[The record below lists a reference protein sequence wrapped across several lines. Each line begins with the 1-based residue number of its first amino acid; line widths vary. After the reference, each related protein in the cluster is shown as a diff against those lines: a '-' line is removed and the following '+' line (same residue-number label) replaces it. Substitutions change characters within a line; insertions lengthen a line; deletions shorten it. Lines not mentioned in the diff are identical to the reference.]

1 MSLRA
6 QFEGIIRPTQ
16 MSKFSEITV
25 PIKIIRH
32 ILGEA
37 SQTTS
42 TMNLGPFPSWFTFY
56 EFKLALWNLMGRDPN
71 FAPPLVF
78 IGIPIDSEYKPID
91 IAWKNLESES
101 HASINLQN
109 PFELLTGPP
118 DSRFVDSSGGQK
130 AIGKD
135 TRIRMTLNDIFQL
148 SESATTTIP
157 ELHVFLY
164 ADIIDR
170 IPGARPLGERDIYGR
185 IVPYFPFLDIMKLPS
200 STTIKSVITSIL
212 EAQAKQTEINLL
224 QIKTLEGL
232 LKSIT
237 IPTLEGIKLLRW
249 YWYNKP
255 DSWEGIAVLFFGLKA
270 THDRPFLR
278 FFPVS
283 NQPLTKIKV
292 KGVLAI
298 PDLPDPNLL
307 LSWKQDKN
315 PESGKESVY
324 MKIKIQES
332 EMVDEAPIYSTMRVF
347 EDGTADLVIQP
358 PKKTRLLDPFS
369 DLQDTPELLDRA
381 FLDTPFNGLVP
392 RLAQAAVVFKLRIK
406 REDTRVTKSAIQS
419 RLKLF
424 TSVFQEIPPLP
435 DEQPLVMLRFK
446 CVSNFTNE
454 SRVFAFLTQIAEND
468 MLSGE
473 RNEFLWVNR
482 VSDEFQITLDEARK
496 QVDAWIKQ
504 RGEFALAVSDTKDY
518 ILNKNPGVDIAVYEQ
533 HPSYTFHIY
542 SDQDSKTYSTIV
554 NLLGILITA
563 PAATFLTKAVTTV
576 MQAAAI
582 ASPAIIESPSPVESD
597 EGEFDEDDVP
607 EFMRQTT
614 FTSQS
619 IGGGGSEVAAAL
631 PLPRQLAPIAAP
643 IVEEE
648 EEEIVFN
655 ENDEPEFMKAATGI
669 SQEETGEEEENAVF
683 EGDNEMPA
691 FMKGVSTI
699 AKTAAM
705 PVAMPVAVPAAVPS
719 TVPSIVPMAVP
730 IAITAQELKEDK
742 DAAKAFE
749 KPKDLSSIQ
758 LGKYYIDRL
767 KLADPGIFIY
777 KTQDS
782 SERGYVSHC
791 AANESRQ
798 PIVLDKDE
806 YKEMTDI
813 YKDDADLEFVLYPQ
827 TTESAHFKKHQPK
840 SSENDEGTLEGNP
853 YPSPDNK
860 EVITVVIYGSKKR
873 KLHYYFCPRLF
884 CIRDRLMIRMKDYI
898 SDKNRFAPGADKMD
912 PATWP
917 AKAKGSCPFC
927 GGTMLSKDDIKDK
940 KRDPNKSILERK
952 TRPGSD
958 SERSIYV
965 GFLDKKTPSGLSLPC
980 CYAST
985 ENRFNPNDPEF
996 VRLGLKGNGAPTN
1009 AILDIVP
1016 LQQGGPAEAQPI
1028 ADAIQ
1033 TPPTILGQQ
1042 KPKPIKKIISSGPI
1056 KYDYYRVMN
1065 GVSVRSIV
1073 DSSRIPLRIVEPKE
1087 ADDPKAG
1094 PQIGFLP
1101 EALDQYF
1108 KQDSTSDK
1116 FAERLEIVSKIK
1128 PAAQGFMRLAIDNSN
1143 KELSLLSA
1151 IAPYL
1156 YLPNAEQLLE
1166 TRIEPIETKIPPKKF
1181 IQMNGGN
1188 LVHEFFN
1195 KCDKK
1200 NTNDMRIWASKYL
1213 GIGELKSTNI
1223 PAIERIMNSYECFK
1237 NHIRDNTQRKTL
1249 RVISELI
1256 SEPNISQ
1263 SRGLLL
1269 IVLEMTVEEIS
1280 IRTGDKV
1287 EFRTEVKLDKV
1298 RCPHYPL
1305 NEGQQKADIG
1315 FIAHYNRITHDR
1327 YTQEKSSRDMG
1338 WDALFHVDGT
1348 QGVPDSRHKPHIIF
1362 QRSQESL
1369 WPKIVQERVSDF
1381 FNSCITVNR
1390 GPFTSEFG
1398 IDPYALIS
1406 AQEIITALRFQPE
1419 GIIRDSYNHLVG
1431 VGYKLR
1437 GQSRSS
1443 KGIAAVPISDDGSFM
1458 YERNLFLDW
1467 TDFDPPPINRLIDF
1481 YETNIVPIFPQYD
1494 GYKPIGQV
1502 KKVSSNAI
1510 IGMRLFNGFVIPAT
1524 DADDSSTVDTYNTDY
1539 PIEPDPITH
1548 FDYDV
1553 NQTIAYDN
1561 ELRKKAFVHADEG
1574 REDGDPILKDPE
1586 VDQVHLKFN
1595 MESSQDEIEDVYQHL
1610 RLTFSTWLDTG
1621 AGFQKRER
1629 LTEIFNTREMSLN
1642 DKRRELDIQLYNIVH
1657 KWLEPNDS
1665 KEKSE
1670 IGFLRIDCQIQGKE
1684 SCSGRCKWVPKDTD
1698 DESCGPC
1705 KIHSLRSDGITMN
1718 VPRMLYLRLV
1728 DELIRYTAKRDEIFT
1743 KQVPRLTIRRE
1754 KQHQGDQLIIAE
1766 GTTDW
1771 NTWWEMLRS
1780 EWLAPEKESLK
1791 FFDEQYQP
1799 TPMDLPSTDKRTMPE
1814 SLIEALGRDDPK
1826 VKNLVWNPSTT
1837 PDRPFSF
1844 LKSILRFNP
1853 IVSKA
1858 EDVLSKGELDEIK
1871 DIGNVQILYMP
1882 GGTLNMSIRVK
1893 KTGSIDA
1900 LIITKIDGKVGWI
1913 SPRASYGLKI
1923 PLAALPDSLN
1933 SFRTV

>member
-6 QFEGIIRPTQ
+6 QFEGMLRPARI
-16 MSKFSEITV
+16 SKFVEITV
-25 PIKIIRH
+25 PVKIIRH

-37 SQTTS
+37 SQTTN
-42 TMNLGPFPSWFTFY
+42 TMNIGPFPSWFTFY
-56 EFKLALWNLMGRDPN
+56 EFKLALWNLMGRDPS

-78 IGIPIDSEYKPID
+78 IGTPVGNEYKPID

-101 HASINLQN
+101 QGSINLLN
-109 PFELLTGPP
+109 PFELLSSPP

-135 TRIRMTLNDIFQL
+135 TRIRMTLSDIFQL
-148 SESATTTIP
+148 SETATNTIP

-185 IVPYFPFLDIMKLPS
+185 ILPYFPFLDITKLPS
-200 STTIKSVITSIL
+200 SATIKSVVTPIL
-212 EAQAKQTEINLL
+212 ESQAKQTEVNLAQL
-224 QIKTLEGL
+224 TTLEGL
-232 LKSIT
+232 LNSIT

-249 YWYNKP
+249 YWYKKP
-255 DSWEGIAVLFFGLKA
+255 DTWEGVAVLFFGLKA
-270 THDRPFLR
+270 TQDRPFLR

-292 KGVLAI
+292 KGLLAI

-307 LSWKQDKN
+307 LTWKQDKN

-332 EMVDEAPIYSTMRVF
+332 EMVDETPIYSTMRVF

-358 PKKTRLLDPFS
+358 PKKTRLLDPSS
-369 DLQDTPELLDRA
+369 DLQDAPELLDRS
-381 FLDTPFNGLVP
+381 FSDTPFNGLIP

-406 REDTRVTKSAIQS
+406 REDTRVTKTAVQN

-446 CVSNFTNE
+446 GVSNFTNE
-454 SRVFAFLTQIAEND
+454 TRVFAFLTQIAEND
-468 MLSGE
+468 MISGE
-473 RNEFLWVNR
+473 RNEMAWVTR

-496 QVDAWIKQ
+496 QVEAWIKQ

-518 ILNKNPGVDIAVYEQ
+518 ILNKNPGVDIAIHEQ

-563 PAATFLTKAVTTV
+563 PASAFVTKVAKTV
-576 MQAAAI
+576 MQVAAV
-582 ASPAIIESPSPVESD
+582 ASPASAESPSPAESD

-607 EFMRQTT
+607 EFMRATA
-614 FTSQS
+614 SQR
-619 IGGGGSEVAAAL
+619 IGGAGSMAAVAA
-631 PLPRQLAPIAAP
+631 PTAADAIP
-643 IVEEE
+643 EEE
-648 EEEIVFN
+648 EEEVAFN
-655 ENDEPEFMKAATGI
+655 EDEVPEFMKAATATGAATAAAA
-669 SQEETGEEEENAVF
+669 EEEEEENAVF
-683 EGDNEMPA
+683 GDDEDLPA
-691 FMKGVSTI
+691 FMK
-699 AKTAAM
+699 
-705 PVAMPVAVPAAVPS
+705 AVPTVAKPT
-719 TVPSIVPMAVP
+719 TVPKAAAAAAAAPVTVA
-730 IAITAQELKEDK
+730 ELKEDK
-742 DAAKAFE
+742 EAAKAFE

-767 KLADPGIFIY
+767 KLADPGIFVY
-777 KTQDS
+777 KTQNS

-806 YKEMTDI
+806 YKEMTEI

-827 TTESAHFKKHQPK
+827 TTESAHFKKRQPK
-840 SSENDEGTLEGNP
+840 GAENEAGTLDGKP
-853 YPSPDNK
+853 YPSQDNK
-860 EVITVVIYGSKKR
+860 EVITVVMYGSKAR

-884 CIRDRLMIRMKDYI
+884 CIRDRLMIRTKDYI
-898 SDKNRFAPGADKMD
+898 SDKNRFAAGADKAN

-985 ENRFNPNDPEF
+985 ENRFDPNDPEF
-996 VRLGLKGNGAPTN
+996 VRLGLKAKAAAAPTA

-1016 LQQGGPAEAQPI
+1016 LQKGGPAEAQPI

-1033 TPPTILGQQ
+1033 APLGQPTV
-1042 KPKPIKKIISSGPI
+1042 KATVRALPTAAVKGSTSTSAV
-1056 KYDYYRVMN
+1056 KYDYYRVIN

-1073 DSSRIPLRIVEPKE
+1073 DSTRLPLRIVEPRE

-1101 EALDQYF
+1101 DALDKYF

-1116 FAERLEIVSKIK
+1116 FAERLEIVSKVK
-1128 PAAQGFMRLAIDNSN
+1128 PAAQGFMRVAIDNSK
-1143 KELSLLSA
+1143 KEQGFLSA
-1151 IAPYL
+1151 IAPYFF
-1156 YLPNAEQLLE
+1156 LPNSEAVME
-1166 TRIEPIETKIPPKKF
+1166 TMFEPIEIRIKPKTF
-1181 IQMNGGN
+1181 IQINSGN

-1200 NTNDMRIWASKYL
+1200 NTNDMRQWASKYL
-1213 GIGELKSTNI
+1213 GIGELKYTNI
-1223 PAIERIMNSYECFK
+1223 PAIERIMNSYECFI
-1237 NHIRDNTQRKTL
+1237 NYMRDPSQRKTL
-1249 RVISELI
+1249 RVLSDIM
-1256 SEPNISQ
+1256 SEPNIFPP
-1263 SRGLLL
+1263 RGIIFL
-1269 IVLEMTVEEIS
+1269 VLEMNVEEIS

-1287 EFRTEVKLDKV
+1287 EYRTEVKLDRV

-1305 NEGQQKADIG
+1305 NEGQQKADIA
-1315 FIAHYNRITHDR
+1315 FIAHYNRITRDR

-1338 WDALFHVDGT
+1338 WDALFYIDGT
-1348 QGVPDSRHKPHIIF
+1348 QGVPESRHKPQIVF
-1362 QRSQESL
+1362 QRSQEPQ
-1369 WPKIVQERVSDF
+1369 WPKIVKERVSDF
-1381 FNSCITVNR
+1381 FNSCLTIPR

-1398 IDPYALIS
+1398 IDPYALIG
-1406 AQEIITALRFQPE
+1406 AQEIITAVRQQPE
-1419 GIIRDSYNHLVG
+1419 GMIRDAYNHLVG
-1431 VGYKLR
+1431 VAYKVR
-1437 GQSRSS
+1437 GSNRSS
-1443 KGIAAVPISDDGSFM
+1443 KGIVGIPIADDGSFSF
-1458 YERNLFLDW
+1458 EKNIFFDW
-1467 TDFDPPPINRLIDF
+1467 DDFDPPPINKVIDF
-1481 YETNIVPIFPQYD
+1481 YETNIVPIFPQYN
-1494 GYKPIGQV
+1494 GYKPVGQV
-1502 KKVSSNAI
+1502 RRIDSDAI
-1510 IGMRLFNGFVIPAT
+1510 VGMRLDNGFVIPAT
-1524 DADDSSTVDTYNTDY
+1524 DADDPSTVGTYNTEY
-1539 PIEPDPITH
+1539 PIEKDRIAH
-1548 FDYDV
+1548 LDYTV
-1553 NQTIAYDN
+1553 NKTIAYDN
-1561 ELRKKAFVHADEG
+1561 EFRRRAFLHADENKEEG
-1574 REDGDPILKDPE
+1574 DETIKDREADKTF
-1586 VDQVHLKFN
+1586 LKFN
-1595 MESSQDEIEDVYQHL
+1595 MESSQDEIEDIYQHL

-1621 AGFQKRER
+1621 AGSQKRER
-1629 LTEIFNTREMSLN
+1629 LTEILKTKEMTLN
-1642 DKRRELDIQLYNIVH
+1642 EKRRRLDILLYADVI
-1657 KWLEPNDS
+1657 KWLEPSDS
-1665 KEKSE
+1665 KEKSA
-1670 IGFLRIDCQIQGKE
+1670 IGFLRIDCQIQGRE
-1684 SCSGRCKWVPKDTD
+1684 TCSGRCKWVPKDTD

-1705 KIHSLRSDGITMN
+1705 KIHSPRSDGITMN
-1718 VPRMLYLRLV
+1718 VPRMLYLRLM
-1728 DELIRYTAKRDEIFT
+1728 DELIRYAAKREEIFT

-1771 NTWWEMLRS
+1771 NTWWEMLRA
-1780 EWLAPEKESLK
+1780 EWFAPEKEMSK

-1799 TPMDLPSTDKRTMPE
+1799 MPTGLPSTDTRTLPA

-1826 VKNLVWNPSTT
+1826 VSNLVWNPSTT

-1844 LKSILRFNP
+1844 LKSIVRFNP
-1853 IVSKA
+1853 VASKP
-1858 EDVLSKGELDEIK
+1858 EDTLNKDELDEIK
-1871 DIGNVQILYMP
+1871 ELGNVQILYMP
-1882 GGTLNMSIRVK
+1882 GGTLQMSSRVK
-1893 KTGSIDA
+1893 KMGAIDA
-1900 LIITKIDGKVGWI
+1900 LIIAKVDGTVGWI
-1913 SPRASYGLKI
+1913 SPKDFYGLKV
-1923 PLAALPDSLN
+1923 PLSALPDSLN

>member
-6 QFEGIIRPTQ
+6 QFEGMIRPARI
-16 MSKFSEITV
+16 SKFLEITV

-42 TMNLGPFPSWFTFY
+42 TINLGPFPSWFTFY
-56 EFKLALWNLMGRDPN
+56 EFKLALWNLMGRDPI

-78 IGIPIDSEYKPID
+78 IGIPVESDYKPID
-91 IAWKNLESES
+91 IAWKSLESES
-101 HASINLQN
+101 QSSINLQN
-109 PFELLTGPP
+109 PFDLLSGPP
-118 DSRFVDSSGGQK
+118 DSRFVDSAGGQK
-130 AIGKD
+130 GVGKD
-135 TRIRMTLNDIFQL
+135 TRIRMTLTDIFQL
-148 SESATTTIP
+148 SETNTIP

-185 IVPYFPFLDIMKLPS
+185 IVPYFPFLDITKLPS
-200 STTIKSVITSIL
+200 STTIKSVITTIL
-212 EAQAKQTEINLL
+212 ESQAKQTEVNLAQTSTLENLL
-224 QIKTLEGL
+224 S
-232 LKSIT
+232 SIT
-237 IPTLEGIKLLRW
+237 IPSLEGIKLLRW
-249 YWYNKP
+249 YWYKKP
-255 DSWEGIAVLFFGLKA
+255 DAWEGVAVLFFGLKA

-307 LSWKQDKN
+307 LTWKQDKN

-324 MKIKIQES
+324 IKIKIQES
-332 EMVDEAPIYSTMRVF
+332 EMLDEPPIYSTMRVF

-358 PKKTRLLDPFS
+358 PKKTRLLDPLS
-369 DLQDTPELLDRA
+369 DLQDTPELLDKSL
-381 FLDTPFNGLVP
+381 LDTPFNGLIP

-406 REDTRVTKSAIQS
+406 REDTRITKSAIQN

-446 CVSNFTNE
+446 GVSNFTNE
-454 SRVFAFLTQIAEND
+454 TRVFAFLTQIAEND
-468 MLSGE
+468 MVSGE
-473 RNEFLWVNR
+473 RNEQAWVSR
-482 VSDEFQITLDEARK
+482 VSDEFQITTDEARK
-496 QVDAWIKQ
+496 QVEAWIKQ

-518 ILNKNPGVDIAVYEQ
+518 ILNKNPGVDIAVHEQ

-542 SDQDSKTYSTIV
+542 SDQDSKTYSMIV

-563 PAATFLTKAVTTV
+563 PAAAFVTKAAATV
-576 MQAAAI
+576 MQVAAV
-582 ASPAIIESPSPVESD
+582 ASPAAAESPSLAESD

-607 EFMRQTT
+607 EFMRAT
-614 FTSQS
+614 FTS
-619 IGGGGSEVAAAL
+619 GRVGGSGAQ
-631 PLPRQLAPIAAP
+631 PAPAVP
-643 IVEEE
+643 QVEEE
-648 EEEIVFN
+648 EEVTFN
-655 ENDEPEFMKAATGI
+655 NDEVPEFMKAATAAGV
-669 SQEETGEEEENAVF
+669 EEQEEEEATFN
-683 EGDNEMPA
+683 EDEMPE
-691 FMKGVSTI
+691 FM
-699 AKTAAM
+699 
-705 PVAMPVAVPAAVPS
+705 
-719 TVPSIVPMAVP
+719 MAVP
-730 IAITAQELKEDK
+730 TVAAPKAPTVVAAKTVPITTAAAAPTLEESKEDK
-742 DAAKAFE
+742 EAAKAFE

-777 KTQDS
+777 KTQNS

-806 YKEMTDI
+806 YKEMTEI
-813 YKDDADLEFVLYPQ
+813 YKDDADLEFVLYPE
-827 TTESAHFKKHQPK
+827 TTESSQFKKRQPK
-840 SSENDEGTLEGNP
+840 PGENEAGILDDKP
-853 YPSPDNK
+853 YPSPENK
-860 EVITVVIYGSKKR
+860 EVITLVKYGSKAR

-898 SDKNRFAPGADKMD
+898 SDKNRFAKGADKKD
-912 PATWP
+912 PTTWP
-917 AKAKGSCPFC
+917 AKAKKSCPFC

-958 SERSIYV
+958 SERSIYI

-980 CYAST
+980 CYTST

-996 VRLGLKGNGAPTN
+996 IRLGLKGKAASVAAPTS
-1009 AILDIVP
+1009 AILDVIP

-1033 TPPTILGQQ
+1033 APHAVEAPQVPQVQ
-1042 KPKPIKKIISSGPI
+1042 KKTKPSIKTAGSDSI
-1056 KYDYYRVMN
+1056 KYDYYRVIN

-1073 DSSRIPLRIVEPKE
+1073 DSSRIPLRIVEPRE

-1101 EALDQYF
+1101 EALDKYF

-1128 PAAQGFMRLAIDNSN
+1128 PAAQGFMRVAVDNSN
-1143 KELSLLSA
+1143 KEMSLLSA
-1151 IAPYL
+1151 IAPYF
-1156 YLPNAEQLLE
+1156 YLANADQLLE
-1166 TRIEPIETKIPPKKF
+1166 TRIEPIETRIPPKKF
-1181 IQMNGGN
+1181 IQINGGN

-1213 GIGELKSTNI
+1213 GIGELKSANI

-1237 NHIRDNTQRKTL
+1237 NHLRDPSQRKTM
-1249 RVISELI
+1249 RVLSELI

-1280 IRTGDKV
+1280 IRTGDKI
-1287 EFRTEVKLDKV
+1287 ECRTEVKLDRV
-1298 RCPHYPL
+1298 RCPYYPL

-1315 FIAHYNRITHDR
+1315 FIAHYNRITRDR

-1338 WDALFHVDGT
+1338 WDALFYVDGT
-1348 QGVPDSRHKPHIIF
+1348 QGIPDSRHKPQIIF
-1362 QRSQESL
+1362 QRSQEST

-1381 FNSCITVNR
+1381 FNSCLIINR

-1406 AQEIITALRFQPE
+1406 AQEIITALRFQPD
-1419 GIIRDSYNHLVG
+1419 GIIRDAYNHLVG
-1431 VGYKLR
+1431 VGYKLK

-1443 KGIAAVPISDDGSFM
+1443 KGIAAIPISDDGSFM

-1467 TDFDPPPINRLIDF
+1467 TDFDPSPINRLIDF
-1481 YETNIVPIFPQYD
+1481 YEKSILPIFPQYT
-1494 GYKPIGQV
+1494 GYKPIGQI
-1502 KKVSSNAI
+1502 KEKGMEQI
-1510 IGMRLFNGFVIPAT
+1510 IGMRLQNGFVIPAT
-1524 DADDSSTVDTYNTDY
+1524 DADGTDPQITEEEY
-1539 PIEPDPITH
+1539 PIEYIEH
-1548 FDYDV
+1548 IDYVV
-1553 NQTIAYDN
+1553 NNLIAYDN
-1561 ELRKKAFVHADEG
+1561 ELRKKAFAHADEG
-1574 REDGDPILKDPE
+1574 REESDPIIKDPSADRE
-1586 VDQVHLKFN
+1586 SLKFK

-1621 AGFQKRER
+1621 AGSQKRER
-1629 LTEIFNTREMSLN
+1629 LTEILKTREMSLN
-1642 DKRRELDIQLYNIVH
+1642 EKRRRLDILLYADVI
-1657 KWLEPNDS
+1657 KWLEPSDS
-1665 KEKSE
+1665 EEKSE
-1670 IGFLRIDCQIQGKE
+1670 IGFLRIDCQIQSQE
-1684 SCSGRCKWVPKDTD
+1684 TCSGRCKWVPKDTD

-1705 KIHSLRSDGITMN
+1705 KIHSPRSDGITMN
-1718 VPRMLYLRLV
+1718 IPRMLYLRLI
-1728 DELIRYTAKRDEIFT
+1728 DELIRYAAKREEIFT

-1799 TPMDLPSTDKRTMPE
+1799 SPIGLPSTDTRTLPD
-1814 SLIEALGRDDPK
+1814 SLVAALGQDDPK
-1826 VKNLVWNPSTT
+1826 VRNLVWNPSTT
-1837 PDRPFSF
+1837 PDRPFAF
-1844 LKSILRFNP
+1844 LKPIVRFNLLA
-1853 IVSKA
+1853 SKPDA
-1858 EDVLSKGELDEIK
+1858 DLNKQELDEIK
-1871 DIGNVQILYMP
+1871 ELGNVQILYMP
-1882 GGTLNMSIRVK
+1882 TGALPLSIRVK
-1893 KTGSIDA
+1893 KAGAIDA
-1900 LIITKIDGKVGWI
+1900 LIIAKVDGTVGWI
-1913 SPRASYGLKI
+1913 SPRNSYGLKI
-1923 PLAALPDSLN
+1923 PLAMLPDSLN